1 MFFKDLAL
9 YFSQLEKTSS
19 RLEITKI
26 LSDLLGESE
35 INEVDK
41 VVYLSLGMLAP
52 SYDGLVINLADKMV
66 IRSLSLAFGSDASNV
81 TKLFKENG
89 DLGEVARILS
99 EVKKTHKI
107 QDKTVGDVYNILLEI
122 ANDSGEGSQERKVSK
137 MAELV
142 SSLDPVSAKY
152 ITRIPLGRLRL
163 GFSEKTIIDALA
175 KGDKSV
181 SAKVEQAYN
190 IRPDI
195 GYIARL
201 VKKNILDQ
209 VKPEL
214 GVPIVPMLAQRLNST
229 SEMVNKMKEVAVEP
243 KYDGLRIF
251 IHFVRNPKPGQSK
264 IKTFTRNM
272 NSIPLDTFP
281 ELNQLGDYLNADSVI
296 LDTEAV
302 GIDPKRE
309 MFLDFQKTIQ
319 RRRKHNVKETSVDI
333 PLQFQAFD
341 ILLVDGE
348 SLIDKTYLER
358 RKVLEKVVKS
368 GALIRV
374 DESTLT
380 TDPEVIKKKH
390 LEYLSKGLEGV
401 VVKKS
406 RGSYV
411 SGRTGWNWVKMKE
424 EEGKS
429 GRLSDTVDCVI
440 LGFTKGKGKR
450 VGFGVGQF
458 LAGIKTGDS
467 YLTITKVGT
476 GLSDEQFKEL
486 NSRLV
491 KIISK
496 TKPKEYLVH
505 KDLEPDTWVLPQV
518 VVELAADEITKSP
531 KHTSGYAL
539 RFPRLIKFRD
549 DKNSDQTTTLEEINE
564 IRS

>member
-1 MFFKDLAL
+1 
-9 YFSQLEKTSS
+9 
-19 RLEITKI
+19 
-26 LSDLLGESE
+26 
-35 INEVDK
+35 
-41 VVYLSLGMLAP
+41 
-52 SYDGLVINLADKMV
+52 
-66 IRSLSLAFGSDASNV
+66 
-81 TKLFKENG
+81 
-89 DLGEVARILS
+89 
-99 EVKKTHKI
+99 
-107 QDKTVGDVYNILLEI
+107 
-122 ANDSGEGSQERKVSK
+122 

-319 RRRKHNVKETSVDI
+319 RRRKQECG
-333 PLQFQAFD
+333 FQ
-341 ILLVDGE
+341 L
-348 SLIDKTYLER
+348 
-358 RKVLEKVVKS
+358 
-368 GALIRV
+368 
-374 DESTLT
+374 
-380 TDPEVIKKKH
+380 
-390 LEYLSKGLEGV
+390 
-401 VVKKS
+401 
-406 RGSYV
+406 
-411 SGRTGWNWVKMKE
+411 MK
-424 EEGKS
+424 
-429 GRLSDTVDCVI
+429 
-440 LGFTKGKGKR
+440 
-450 VGFGVGQF
+450 
-458 LAGIKTGDS
+458 
-467 YLTITKVGT
+467 
-476 GLSDEQFKEL
+476 
-486 NSRLV
+486 
-491 KIISK
+491 
-496 TKPKEYLVH
+496 
-505 KDLEPDTWVLPQV
+505 
-518 VVELAADEITKSP
+518 
-531 KHTSGYAL
+531 
-539 RFPRLIKFRD
+539 
-549 DKNSDQTTTLEEINE
+549 
-564 IRS
+564 